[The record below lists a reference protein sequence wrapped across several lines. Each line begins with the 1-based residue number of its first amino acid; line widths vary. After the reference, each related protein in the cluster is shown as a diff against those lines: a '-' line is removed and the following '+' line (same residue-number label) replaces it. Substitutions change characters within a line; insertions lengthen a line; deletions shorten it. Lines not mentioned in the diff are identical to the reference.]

1 MKKLSLFILVLLAGT
16 FALTTNT
23 SCSGSGSE
31 PLPDDTTDNNPDP
44 VAKVNGFKI
53 GIDPTYELDIVEP
66 LTYAVY
72 NKAANKTYVFVSG
85 NDGTKPQNEQDADF
99 GLEFNTNM
107 MGTYTKNEGARI
119 DVGTGSGIKRIE
131 YTSDGAAI
139 TITVTEYGAVGGRV
153 KGTFSGTVK
162 AANQVGTVN
171 ITGGFFDVKRIDDE

>member
-1 MKKLSLFILVLLAGT
+1 MKKLSLIILVLLAGT

-23 SCSGSGSE
+23 GCSGTGTE
-31 PLPDDTTDNNPDP
+31 PLPQDTTDDDPDP
-44 VAKVNGFKI
+44 TEKINGFKI
-53 GIDPTYELDIVEP
+53 GIDPTYELDVVDA

-107 MGTYTKNEGARI
+107 TGSYTKNEGARI

-139 TITVTEYGAVGGRV
+139 TINVSEYGAVGERV

-171 ITGGFFDVKRIDDE
+171 ISGGFFDVKRIEDE